1 MRKILKSALFVA
13 LMSFGVHAAQAANPL
28 VDVAWVKANLG
39 KPGLVFLDVASNPG
53 VFAKGHVP
61 GAIYTHYKKD
71 KWRVDGK
78 KRGKKV
84 AGLLPDMAHLAK
96 LIGGLGIGNDDHVVV
111 IPAGASAV
119 DMGTATR
126 VYWTFKVLGHEE
138 VSILNGG
145 NRAYMKD
152 KKNPLETGM
161 SKPEGTTFKVAMNTK
176 YLATEED
183 VRAAVK
189 GGAALL
195 DSRSQSQ
202 FMGMNK
208 SGKVQKAGTL
218 PGAVS
223 VPGEWMTVNGG
234 GQIRSGQALKKL
246 YAMTEAPT
254 EGAAITFCNTGHWA
268 SLGWFVNSEVLGNK
282 NTKMYDGSM
291 AEYTTDPSVE
301 MDRKVN
307 LD

>member
-1 MRKILKSALFVA
+1 
-13 LMSFGVHAAQAANPL
+13 
-28 VDVAWVKANLG
+28 
-39 KPGLVFLDVASNPG
+39 
-53 VFAKGHVP
+53 
-61 GAIYTHYKKD
+61 
-71 KWRVDGK
+71 
-78 KRGKKV
+78 
-84 AGLLPDMAHLAK
+84 MAHLAK

>member
-1 MRKILKSALFVA
+1 MRNFLKSTLFVA
-13 LMSFGVHAAQAANPL
+13 LMSFGVNAAQAADPL
-28 VDVAWVKANLG
+28 VDVAWVKANLS
-39 KPGLVFLDVASNPG
+39 KPGLVFLDVSSNPG
-53 VFAKGHVP
+53 AFAKGHVP
-61 GAIYTHYKKD
+61 GALYTHYKKD
-71 KWRVDGK
+71 KWRVSGK
-78 KRGKKV
+78 KRGKKI

-96 LIGGLGIGNDDHVVV
+96 LIGGLGISNDDYVVV

-126 VYWTFKVLGHEE
+126 VYWTFKVLGHEG

-145 NRAYMKD
+145 NRAYMKN

-161 SKPEGTTFKVAMNTK
+161 SEPEGTTFKVAMNTK

-189 GGAALL
+189 GGVALL
-195 DSRSQSQ
+195 DSRPQSQ

-208 SGKVQKAGTL
+208 SGKVQRAGTL

-254 EGAAITFCNTGHWA
+254 EGATITFCNTGHWA

-307 LD
+307 LN